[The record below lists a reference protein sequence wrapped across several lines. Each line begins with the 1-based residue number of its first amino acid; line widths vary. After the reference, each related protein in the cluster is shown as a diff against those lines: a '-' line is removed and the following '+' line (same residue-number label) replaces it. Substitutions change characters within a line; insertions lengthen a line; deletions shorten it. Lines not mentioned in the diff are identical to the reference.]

1 MTKSVIEPGSRVHL
15 SFSLS
20 LAEGTPVDSAAPEA
34 PLAITI
40 GSGELFEA
48 LEDLLLGLS
57 AGERRRFEIPASQA
71 FGPARDDAIHTLPRD
86 VFPPELAVEAGQ
98 VIGFATPSGQEVPGV
113 VVAVGETEVN
123 VDFSHPLSGHDLVFE
138 VEILAVEPAA

>member
-1 MTKSVIEPGSRVHL
+1 MTKPAIEPGCRVRL

-20 LAEGTPVDSAAPEA
+20 LADGTLVDSATPEA

-48 LEDLLLGLS
+48 LEGFLLGLS
-57 AGERRRFEIPASQA
+57 AGERRRFEISAQQA
-71 FGPARDDAIHTLPRD
+71 FGPARDDAIHTLPRS
-86 VFPPELAVEAGQ
+86 VFPPELAVETGQ
-98 VIGFATPSGQEVPGV
+98 VIGFAMPSGQETPGV
-113 VVAVGETEVN
+113 VVAVAETEVT

>member
-1 MTKSVIEPGSRVHL
+1 MTKSVIQPGSRVRL

-20 LAEGTPVDSAAPEA
+20 LADGTLVDSATPEA
-34 PLAITI
+34 PMAITI

-48 LEDLLLGLS
+48 LEDFLLGLS
-57 AGERRRFEIPASQA
+57 AGERRRFEISAEQA
-71 FGPARDDAIHTLPRD
+71 FGPAREDVHMLPRSA
-86 VFPPELAVEAGQ
+86 FPPELAVEAGQ
-98 VIGFATPSGQEVPGV
+98 VIGFAMPSGQETPGL
-113 VVAVGETEVN
+113 VVAVGETEVT